1 MSASERIAVRSL
13 SQALGLTVPSG
24 QENDHLLTL
33 VERLE
38 RAAEGAGGP
47 HPAPAVPE
55 VPRMSEFRSSTGND
69 LLAELAARAEEL
81 KPLITQWQAAKTEKE
96 LRLRDW
102 NLATRLVSLGAAG
115 QREGLDAIRTA
126 RNLLAEPNPLPALLS
141 AAAED
146 LRNQTNTAHAA
157 WKQAWHAGEARLK
170 ADPAWEKMSPEK
182 KHQLRVEHALRLQE
196 MPDLST
202 PEKIAES
209 LSARGL
215 SQWRDMAFA
224 VPARVDAALRD
235 AALELEPKTQTVA
248 VPRRVIRTESGLD
261 AWLGEIRDTIA
272 PLLADGPVWP
282 SA

>member
-33 VERLE
+33 VERLQQ
-38 RAAEGAGGP
+38 AAENAGGP

-55 VPRMSEFRSSTGND
+55 VLGMNEFRSSTGND

-96 LRLRDW
+96 FRLRDW